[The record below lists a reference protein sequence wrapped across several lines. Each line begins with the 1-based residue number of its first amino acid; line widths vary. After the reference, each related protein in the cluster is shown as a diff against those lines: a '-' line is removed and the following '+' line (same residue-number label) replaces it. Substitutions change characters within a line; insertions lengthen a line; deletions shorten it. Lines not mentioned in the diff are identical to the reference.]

1 MSSIRVFVYGSL
13 KRGFCNHGLLRRAAY
28 LGEHATPARYT
39 MYDLGP
45 YPAVSIGGRTPI
57 SGEVFA
63 VDKLTLVTLDKL
75 EEYPRVYDRIR
86 IATPFGS
93 AWMYVMPAS
102 AYPRVTNGCWRLMAG
117 R

>member
-1 MSSIRVFVYGSL
+1 MSSIHVFVYGSL
-13 KRGFCNHGLLRRAAY
+13 KRGFSNHALLHRAAY
-28 LGEHATPARYT
+28 LGEHVTAARYT

-63 VDKLTLVTLDKL
+63 VDKLTLAALDEL

-86 IATPFGS
+86 IATPFGA
-93 AWMYVMPAS
+93 AWMYVTPAS
-102 AYPRVTNGCWRLMAG
+102 THPRVTDGCWRLMDG